1 MIVRPRQHRQQAQLG
16 TPDLPTR
23 GPPRRHQLTWI
34 AMILAGCS
42 DDVLDPSEPV
52 VASLGIVDA
61 PAALLVADTVR
72 LTLVAMDSSGTAIT
86 PTVTW
91 TASNGAVAS
100 VSSSGL
106 VSGRAE
112 GTTIIRVAA
121 GALSDSISLT
131 VTEGVRFAALVTDI
145 DHTCGLTSAG
155 AVYCW
160 GFNWA
165 MQLGVET
172 TSHSCTVPPSTRKNS
187 CSPRPV
193 RVGGSIQFSTLSSG
207 GSHNCGVDAG
217 GRAYCWGDN
226 SWEQLGIRGDLLFR
240 SATPVLVSGG
250 RVFRALDAGGDFTC
264 GLTYENTAY
273 CWGSHA
279 VGELGTGDLELFSSY
294 TPVAVVGGHEFV
306 QLVSGGFNACG
317 LTGSGQ
323 AYCWG
328 YNQNGQVGNGSV
340 SPPGTFPAEPTP
352 SLVAGG
358 LTFSQLGAGGGFTCG
373 LTTTGAAFCWGAGSL
388 GRLGTGSTAN
398 HSSPQPVAGG
408 LTWRNLS
415 VGIAHVC
422 GFTTAGATACWG
434 RNVGGQLGVAPTGER
449 CPSSNA
455 AEPPLDCS
463 TKPVLLPATTR
474 KFKSI
479 VLGGEYTCALDDLGY
494 AFCWGGNNVGQLGN
508 GQLGGS
514 SHVPS
519 PVIRPE

>member
-1 MIVRPRQHRQQAQLG
+1 MIVRPRQHRQHAQLG

-34 AMILAGCS
+34 AMILTACS
-42 DDVLDPSEPV
+42 DDVLNPSEPV

-61 PAALLVADTVR
+61 PAALLLADTVR
-72 LTLVAMDSSGTAIT
+72 LTVVAMDSSGTAIT
-86 PTVTW
+86 PPVTW
-91 TASNGAVAS
+91 TSSNGAVAS

-112 GTTIIRVAA
+112 GITTIRVTA

-131 VTEGVRFAALVTDI
+131 VTEGVRFAALVTGF

-160 GFNWA
+160 GINWR

-172 TSHSCTVPPSTRKNS
+172 TSHSCPRAPPQSSIS

-193 RVGGSIQFSTLSSG
+193 RVGGSIQFSAVSAG
-207 GSHNCGVDAG
+207 NSHNCGLAAD

-226 SWEQLGIRGDLLFR
+226 SWEQLGTRGDLLFR

-264 GLTYENTAY
+264 GLTNENAAY
-273 CWGSHA
+273 CWGSHGA
-279 VGELGTGDLELFSSY
+279 GELGTGDLELFTSY
-294 TPVAVVGGHEFV
+294 VPVAVVGGHEFT
-306 QLVSGGFNACG
+306 QLASGDLNACG
-317 LTGSGQ
+317 LTGSGE

-328 YNQNGQVGNGSV
+328 FNDIGQVGNGSV
-340 SPPGTFPAEPTP
+340 SPKEEWYSEPTP

-358 LTFSQLGAGGGFTCG
+358 LTFSWLGAGSGVTCG

-398 HSSPQPVAGG
+398 YSSPQPVAGG
-408 LTWRNLS
+408 LTWRSLS

-422 GFTTAGATACWG
+422 GSTTAGAAACWG
-434 RNVGGQLGVAPTGER
+434 RNVEGQLGVAPTGEH
-449 CPSSNA
+449 CPSSRTTD
-455 AEPPLDCS
+455 PPLDCS
-463 TKPVLLPATTR
+463 TRPVLLPASTR
-474 KFKSI
+474 RFKTI
-479 VLGGEYTCALDDLGY
+479 APAGAYTCALDDLGY
-494 AFCWGGNNVGQLGN
+494 AFCWGGNQFAYLGN
-508 GQLGGS
+508 GQVGGS

-519 PVIRPE
+519 PVIKPE

>member
-1 MIVRPRQHRQQAQLG
+1 MLVRPRQHRQQAQLG
-16 TPDLPTR
+16 TPDLPPR
-23 GPPRRHQLTWI
+23 APPRRHLLTWI

-42 DDVLDPSEPV
+42 DAVLDPSEPV
-52 VASLGIVDA
+52 VASLEIVDA

-112 GTTIIRVAA
+112 GTTTIRVAA

-131 VTEGVRFAALVTDI
+131 VTEGVRFATLVTGA

-160 GFNWA
+160 GSNWG

-172 TSHSCTVPPSTRKNS
+172 TSHSCTVPPSTQKRS

-193 RVGGSIQFSTLSSG
+193 QVGGSIQFSALSSG
-207 GSHNCGVDAG
+207 GGHSCGLDAA

-226 SWEQLGIRGDLLFR
+226 GWEQLGTRGDLLSR

-264 GLTYENTAY
+264 GLTDGNAAY

-279 VGELGTGDLELFSSY
+279 WGELGTGDLELFSSY
-294 TPVAVVGGHEFV
+294 APVAVVGGHEFA
-306 QLVSGGFNACG
+306 QPVSGWMHACG
-317 LTGSGQ
+317 LTGSGE

-328 YNQNGQVGNGSV
+328 ENEIGTVGNGSV
-340 SPPGTFPAEPTP
+340 SPPGAWPAEPTP
-352 SLVAGG
+352 SLVTGG
-358 LTFSQLGAGGGFTCG
+358 LTFSQLGAGIRYSCG
-373 LTTTGAAFCWGAGSL
+373 LTTAGLAYCWGAGVRGKL
-388 GRLGTGSTAN
+388 GNGSTAD
-398 HSSPQPVAGG
+398 HTTPVPVAGG
-408 LTWRNLS
+408 LIWRSVS
-415 VGIAHVC
+415 VGLEHTC
-422 GFTTAGATACWG
+422 GFTTAGDSPCWG
-434 RNVGGQLGVAPTGER
+434 NNQVGQLGVAPTGEH
-449 CPSSNA
+449 CASGTQAP
-455 AEPPLDCS
+455 ELDCS
-463 TKPVLLPATTR
+463 SRPVTR
-474 KFKSI
+474 TVMPRRFKTVI
-479 VLGGEYTCALDDLGY
+479 PGGVHTCALDDLGY
-494 AFCWGGNNVGQLGN
+494 AFCWGGNTVAQLGN
-508 GQLGGS
+508 GQVGGW

>member
-1 MIVRPRQHRQQAQLG
+1 
-16 TPDLPTR
+16 
-23 GPPRRHQLTWI
+23 
-34 AMILAGCS
+34 MILAGCS

-52 VASLGIVDA
+52 VASLDIVDA

-91 TASNGAVAS
+91 TVSNGAVAS

-112 GTTIIRVAA
+112 GTTAIRVAA

-131 VTEGVRFAALVTDI
+131 VTEGVRFATLVTGI
-145 DHTCGLTSAG
+145 SHTCGLTSAG

-160 GFNWA
+160 GSNSS
-165 MQLGVET
+165 MNLGVET
-172 TSHSCTVPPSTRKNS
+172 TTHSCTVPPSTKSYS

-193 RVGGSIQFSTLSSG
+193 RVGGSIQFSAVSAGT
-207 GSHNCGVDAG
+207 SHNCGLTAD

-226 SWEQLGIRGDLLFR
+226 SWEQLGTRGDLLFR
-240 SATPVLVSGG
+240 SATPVPVSGG
-250 RVFRALDAGGDFTC
+250 QVFRTLNAGGDFTC
-264 GLTYENTAY
+264 GLTTGNAAY
-273 CWGSHA
+273 CWGSHGW
-279 VGELGTGDLELFSSY
+279 GELGTGDLELFTSY
-294 TPVAVVGGHEFV
+294 MPVAVVGGHDFA
-306 QLVSGGFNACG
+306 QLASGDLNACG

-328 YNQNGQVGNGSV
+328 VNDIGQVGNGSV
-340 SPPGTFPAEPTP
+340 APPGAWPAEPTP

-358 LTFSQLGAGGGFTCG
+358 LTFSWLGAGGAFTCG
-373 LTTTGAAFCWGAGSL
+373 LTTAGAAFCWGGGSL

-398 HSSPQPVAGG
+398 YSSPQPVAGG
-408 LTWRNLS
+408 LIWRSLS

-422 GFTTAGATACWG
+422 GFTTAGAAACWG
-434 RNVGGQLGVAPTGER
+434 RNVEGQLGVAPTGEH
-449 CPSSNA
+449 CPSSRA
-455 AEPPLDCS
+455 TDPPLDCS
-463 TKPVLLPATTR
+463 TRPVLLPASTR
-474 KFKSI
+474 RFKTI
-479 VLGGEYTCALDDLGY
+479 VPAGGYTCALDDLGY
-494 AFCWGGNNVGQLGN
+494 AFCWGGNEVAQLGN
-508 GQLGGS
+508 GQVGGR